1 MSSLSDFLNPLP
13 LNEVREVI
21 ISKRFVQ
28 RDEKGNPVMKD
39 GEPVLRPFKIRTVS
53 QEENESIA
61 KQATHTVKVN
71 GKVVKEMDDLEY
83 SRRLVVAATLEPD
96 FSSKETC
103 DSVGVLDPLMVP
115 GRMLSSG
122 EYAKL
127 ANAIMK
133 LSGFDGE
140 DPIGAEIKN

>member
-1 MSSLSDFLNPLP
+1 MLF
-13 LNEVREVI
+13 R
-21 ISKRFVQ
+21 
-28 RDEKGNPVMKD
+28 
-39 GEPVLRPFKIRTVS
+39 
-53 QEENESIA
+53 
-61 KQATHTVKVN
+61 
-71 GKVVKEMDDLEY
+71 
-83 SRRLVVAATLEPD
+83 
-96 FSSKETC
+96 SKETC

-140 DPIGAEIKN
+140 DPLGAEIKN